1 MPGRDGRDRVVLRES
16 PDLGEHGDVRYVRGV
31 PELAEIVRAARVDVP
46 ASGRDRGVRASRGDG
61 DDVGDALGT
70 RGSGRRQEEEE
81 EEEEEEDV
89 RGRAARAGVRGE
101 EAGLGGFARA
111 SR

>member
-1 MPGRDGRDRVVLRES
+1 
-16 PDLGEHGDVRYVRGV
+16 V

-70 RGSGRRQEEEE
+70 RGSRRRQEEEE
-81 EEEEEEDV
+81 EEEEDG

>member
-1 MPGRDGRDRVVLRES
+1 
-16 PDLGEHGDVRYVRGV
+16 
-31 PELAEIVRAARVDVP
+31 
-46 ASGRDRGVRASRGDG
+46 VRASRGDG

-70 RGSGRRQEEEE
+70 RGSRRRQEEE